1 MWKMEI
7 RYFEN
12 KLDVQTY
19 FDLRTSVEWINFSPE
34 QTQIALKNSVLDI
47 VAYDQEKAVGMGRI
61 VGDGAIYCY
70 VQDVVIH
77 PNYQGK
83 GIGSTILNKLIEKV
97 AQNLEDG
104 ERMSLGLVAAQ
115 GKESFY
121 RKFGFKDLPHEASGA
136 GMRKVIYKK

>member
-1 MWKMEI
+1 MEI
-7 RYFEN
+7 SYFEN
-12 KLDVQTY
+12 QLDVQTY

-34 QTQIALKNSVLDI
+34 HTQIALENSVLDI
-47 VAYDQEKAVGMGRI
+47 VAYDQEKAIGMGRI

-77 PNYQGK
+77 PDYQGK

-97 AQNLEDG
+97 TQNLEDG
-104 ERMSLGLVAAQ
+104 ERMSLGLVAAE

-136 GMRKVIYKK
+136 GMRKVIYKQ

>member
-1 MWKMEI
+1 MEI

-19 FDLRTSVEWINFSPE
+19 FDLRTSVGWTNFSPE
-34 QTQIALKNSVLDI
+34 QTQTALKNSVLDI
-47 VAYDQEKAVGMGRI
+47 VAYDQEKAVGIGRV

-70 VQDVVIH
+70 IQDVVIH
-77 PNYQGK
+77 PDYQGK
-83 GIGSTILNKLIEKV
+83 GIGSTILNKLIERMT
-97 AQNLEDG
+97 QNLEDG
-104 ERMSLGLVAAQ
+104 GRMSLGLVAAE

>member
-1 MWKMEI
+1 MEI

>member
-1 MWKMEI
+1 MEI
-7 RYFEN
+7 SYFEN
-12 KLDVQTY
+12 QLDVQTY

-34 QTQIALKNSVLDI
+34 QTQIALENSVLDI
-47 VAYDQEKAVGMGRI
+47 VAYDQEKAIGMGRI

-77 PNYQGK
+77 PDYQGK

-97 AQNLEDG
+97 TQNLEDG
-104 ERMSLGLVAAQ
+104 ERMSLGLVAAE

-136 GMRKVIYKK
+136 GMRKVIYKQ

>member
-1 MWKMEI
+1 MEI
-7 RYFEN
+7 SYFEN
-12 KLDVQTY
+12 QLDVQTY
-19 FDLRTSVEWINFSPE
+19 FDLRTSVEWINLSPE
-34 QTQIALKNSVLDI
+34 HTQIALENSVLDI
-47 VAYDQEKAVGMGRI
+47 VAYDQEKAIGMGRI

-77 PNYQGK
+77 PDYQGK

-97 AQNLEDG
+97 TQNLEDG
-104 ERMSLGLVAAQ
+104 ERMSLGLVAAE

-136 GMRKVIYKK
+136 GMRKVIYKQ

>member
-1 MWKMEI
+1 MEI

-19 FDLRTSVEWINFSPE
+19 FDLRTSVGWTNFSPE
-34 QTQIALKNSVLDI
+34 QTQTALKNSVLDI
-47 VAYDQEKAVGMGRI
+47 VAYDQEKAVGIGRI

-77 PNYQGK
+77 PDYQGK
-83 GIGSTILNKLIEKV
+83 GIGSTILNKLIEKMT
-97 AQNLEDG
+97 QNLEDG
-104 ERMSLGLVAAQ
+104 GRMSLGLVAAE

>member
-1 MWKMEI
+1 MEI

-12 KLDVQTY
+12 QLDVQTY
-19 FDLRTSVEWINFSPE
+19 FDLRTSVDWINFSPE
-34 QTQIALKNSVLDI
+34 QTQTALKNSVLDI

-104 ERMSLGLVAAQ
+104 ERMSLGLVAAE

-121 RKFGFKDLPHEASGA
+121 RQFGFKDLPHEASGA

>member
-1 MWKMEI
+1 MEI

-12 KLDVQTY
+12 QLDVQTY
-19 FDLRTSVEWINFSPE
+19 FDLRTSVNWINFSPK
-34 QTQIALKNSVLDI
+34 QTQTALKNSVLDI

-61 VGDGAIYCY
+61 IGDGVIYCY

-77 PNYQGK
+77 PDYQGK
-83 GIGSTILNKLIEKV
+83 GVGSTILNKLIEKV

-104 ERMSLGLVAAQ
+104 ERMSLGLVAAE

-121 RKFGFKDLPHEASGA
+121 RQFGFKDLPHEASGA